1 MQAQPQTITFELVLN
16 MVKQLPTID
25 QFRLLEW
32 IMKQLK
38 QTFSL
43 TSTKPQRQAKFG
55 SGQGTIT
62 MAADFDAPL
71 EDFKEYMP

>member
-1 MQAQPQTITFELVLN
+1 MQAQQTITFEVVLN

-38 QTFSL
+38 QTF
-43 TSTKPQRQAKFG
+43 TFTPTKSHRQAKFG
-55 SGQGTIT
+55 SGKGTVI
-62 MAADFDAPL
+62 MADDFDAPL